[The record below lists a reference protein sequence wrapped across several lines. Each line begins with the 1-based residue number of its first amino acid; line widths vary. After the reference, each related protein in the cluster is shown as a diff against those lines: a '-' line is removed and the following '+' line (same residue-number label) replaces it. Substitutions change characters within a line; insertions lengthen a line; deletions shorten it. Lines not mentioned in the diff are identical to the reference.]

1 MGVVS
6 FFQRLGRLQRSQ
18 IPRVFISF
26 AVEDQQ
32 YRDYLVQQA
41 REDHSPF
48 SFIDMSVKK
57 KWPEREW
64 RAKCRQKIN
73 RCHAVLVLLS
83 PNTCL
88 ASGVRWEMK
97 CANELGIPLVG
108 MHIRKRQK
116 SAVPYEIKKCNV
128 MEWNWSNLEHFIISL
143 L

>member
-6 FFQRLGRLQRSQ
+6 FFQNLGKPKRSQ

-26 AVEDQQ
+26 AIEDQE

-41 REDHSPF
+41 KQAHTPF
-48 SFIDMSVKK
+48 AFIDMSVKK
-57 KWPEREW
+57 NWPEREW
-64 RAKCRQKIN
+64 KEKCCQKIK

-83 PNTCL
+83 NYTYH

-97 CANELGIPLVG
+97 CANEAGIPLVG
-108 MHIRKRQK
+108 MHIRKNQK
-116 SAVPYEIKKCNV
+116 FSIPDEIHKRNV
-128 MEWNWSNLEHFIISL
+128 MEWSWPNLERFIKRL